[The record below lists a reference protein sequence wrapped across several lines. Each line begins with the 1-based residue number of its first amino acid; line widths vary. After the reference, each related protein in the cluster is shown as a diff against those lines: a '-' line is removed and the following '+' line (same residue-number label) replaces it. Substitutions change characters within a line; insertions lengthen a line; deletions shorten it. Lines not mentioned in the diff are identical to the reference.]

1 VTSLTER
8 ALRGAL
14 LFCLAA
20 AGAAPA
26 RAAEPIVI
34 GEINPLTGALALQG
48 TTVHQGIVLA
58 IEEQNARGGITGRR
72 LILLSRDDEGRPERA
87 IGAAEELAGR
97 RQAVALIGGYVDSL
111 VGPIAEVADRAR
123 VPYLAT
129 ASLDERLTGRGNRYF
144 FRVSS
149 LAGYARPMTGFV
161 ESGLGARRVAVLYS
175 PTPGAAQL
183 ARRQREIFDR
193 AGIRVLVYEPLA
205 AGLTDFGPL
214 LRRVGDQA
222 ADVLVSNAFFADHLV
237 LVRQMAQGGVRLRA
251 FLGAFGMEF
260 PDVIRSLGPA
270 AEGLYGTTAWQ
281 PGVAAPGQEA
291 ASQAFAEA
299 FAKRFG
305 VQAAPLAMHGYAAAR
320 ALLAALEAAARG
332 GRPLTGS
339 GLRDALAAADV
350 MTPMG
355 RVRFDE
361 RGDPVSYERV
371 ILQIQDG
378 RHVVVWPKER
388 AQAAAR

>member
-1 VTSLTER
+1 MTSLAER

-14 LFCLAA
+14 VFCLAA
-20 AGAAPA
+20 AWPVPA

-48 TTVHQGIVLA
+48 TSVHQGIVLA
-58 IEEQNARGGITGRR
+58 IEEQNARGGIAGRN
-72 LILLSRDDEGRPERA
+72 LLLLSRDDEGRPERA

-97 RQAVALIGGYVDSL
+97 SQAVALIGGYVDSL

-144 FRVSS
+144 FRISS
-149 LAGYARPMTGFV
+149 LAGYVRAMTGFV
-161 ESGLGARRVAVLYS
+161 ESALGARRVAVFYS
-175 PTPGAAQL
+175 PTPGATQL
-183 ARRQREIFDR
+183 ARRQREAFEQS
-193 AGIRVLVYEPLA
+193 GVRVLVYEPLA
-205 AGLTDFGPL
+205 AGLSDFTPL
-214 LRRVGDQA
+214 LARVRDQG
-222 ADVLVSNAFFADHLV
+222 ADVLISNTFFADHLV
-237 LVRQMAQGGVRLRA
+237 LVRQMAQGGVKLRA

-281 PGVAAPGQEA
+281 PGVAAPGQETE
-291 ASQAFAEA
+291 SQAFVEA
-299 FAKRFG
+299 FTKRFG

-320 ALLAALEAAARG
+320 ALLAAIETAVRG
-332 GRPLTGS
+332 GRPLAGPS
-339 GLRDALAAADV
+339 LRDALAAADV

-361 RGDPVSYERV
+361 RGDPVDYERV

-378 RHVVVWPKER
+378 RHVVVWPKQR
-388 AQAAAR
+388 ARAAVR

>member
-1 VTSLTER
+1 VASLTKR
-8 ALRGAL
+8 ALWGAL
-14 LFCLAA
+14 VFCLAA

-26 RAAEPIVI
+26 RAADPIVI

-58 IEEQNARGGITGRR
+58 IEEQNARGGIAGRR

-97 RQAVALIGGYVDSL
+97 SRAVALIGGYVDSL
-111 VGPIAEVADRAR
+111 VGPVAEVADRAR

-144 FRVSS
+144 FRISS

-175 PTPGAAQL
+175 PTPGATQL
-183 ARRQREIFDR
+183 ARRQREVFDR

-214 LRRVGDQA
+214 LRRVADQA
-222 ADVLVSNAFFADHLV
+222 ADVLISNTFFADHLV

-281 PGVAAPGQEA
+281 PGVAPPGQEA
-291 ASQAFAEA
+291 ASQAFVEA

-320 ALLAALEAAARG
+320 ALLAALESAARS
-332 GRPLTGS
+332 GRQLTGP